1 MPDLK
6 QALPRAWA
14 NRAPWLLALLPLSAL
29 YGAVTS
35 LQRLAYRVGYKHAY
49 RAPVPVMVIGNIT
62 VGGSGK
68 TPLIIALVEY
78 LRQRGVRVGVISRG
92 YGGVGPFP
100 RVVQADD
107 SPDQVGDEPLLIV
120 QQTHVALAVGPNR
133 QAAIECLLAV
143 GPLDLILSDDGLQ
156 HLALARDLE
165 WIVLDTRRGLGNGW
179 LLPAG
184 PLRESA
190 QRLQTTTV
198 IEHGPSTADLQMQL
212 VAGALQPLQVNAANQ
227 ATGSEPQ
234 VGMRVHAVA
243 GIGDPARFFATVRGL
258 GFEPIEHPFADH
270 HAYQASDAQF
280 DDGLPM
286 LTTAKD
292 AVKLQALGV
301 SGWVVPV
308 QAQLSAGCYALLDA
322 QLQALG
328 VVFKG

>member
-35 LQRLAYRVGYKHAY
+35 LQRLAYRIGYKHAY
-49 RAPVPVMVIGNIT
+49 RAPVPVMIIGNIT

-107 SPDQVGDEPLLIV
+107 SPNQVGDEPLLIV

-133 QAAIECLLAV
+133 QAAIECLLAA

-190 QRLQTTTV
+190 QRLQTATV
-198 IEHGPSTADLQMQL
+198 IEHGPSSADLQMQL
-212 VAGALQPLQVNAANQ
+212 VAGTLQPLQVNQVISSMPQ
-227 ATGSEPQ
+227 A
-234 VGMRVHAVA
+234 GMRVHAVA

-258 GFEPIEHPFADH
+258 GFVPIEHPFADH
-270 HAYQASDAQF
+270 HAYQASDVQF

-292 AVKLQALGV
+292 AVKLQALGI

-308 QAQLSAGCYALLDA
+308 QAQLSADCYALLDT

-328 VVFKG
+328 LVFKG

>member
-29 YGAVTS
+29 YGAVTL
-35 LQRLAYRVGYKHAY
+35 LQRLAYRIGYKHAY
-49 RAPVPVMVIGNIT
+49 RAPVPVMIIGNIT

-107 SPDQVGDEPLLIV
+107 SPNQVGDEPLLIV

-133 QAAIECLLAV
+133 QAAIECLLAA

-184 PLRESA
+184 PLRESS
-190 QRLQTTTV
+190 QRLQTATV
-198 IEHGPSTADLQMQL
+198 IEHGPSSADLQMQL
-212 VAGALQPLQVNAANQ
+212 VAGTLQPLQVNQ
-227 ATGSEPQ
+227 AINSVPQ
-234 VGMRVHAVA
+234 AGMRVHAVA
-243 GIGDPARFFATVRGL
+243 GIGDPARFFATVREL
-258 GFEPIEHPFADH
+258 GFVPIEHPFADH
-270 HAYQASDAQF
+270 HAYQASDVQF

-301 SGWVVPV
+301 FGWVVPV
-308 QAQLSAGCYALLDA
+308 QAQLSADCYALLDT

-328 VVFKG
+328 LVFKG